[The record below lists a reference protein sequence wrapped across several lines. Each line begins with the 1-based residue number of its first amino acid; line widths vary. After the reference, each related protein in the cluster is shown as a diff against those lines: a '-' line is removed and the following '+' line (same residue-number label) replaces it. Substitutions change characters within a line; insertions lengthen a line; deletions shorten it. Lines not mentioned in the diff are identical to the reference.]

1 MVEAQE
7 ATISSLQTALENY
20 GALEATVDTVETQLT
35 NLATCLSYDSGYV
48 PTEEPEEPETEEPET
63 TRERTTAEPTEAPE
77 VYVLA
82 ADELQGVTCEN
93 TANRSFK
100 EATGSAEECAMLC
113 EADPDCMYFSLHRDN
128 GQCIGCDIEPSLANN
143 FTPSYDTYAMTSRRR
158 RRLSE
163 LELLRAENEAL
174 KAALER
180 ARRN

>member
-1 MVEAQE
+1 M
-7 ATISSLQTALENY
+7 
-20 GALEATVDTVETQLT
+20 G
-35 NLATCLSYDSGYV
+35 
-48 PTEEPEEPETEEPET
+48 ETEEPVT
-63 TRERTTAEPTEAPE
+63 TMARTTASPTADPTEAPE
-77 VYVLA
+77 IYVLA

-100 EATGSAEECAMLC
+100 EATGSAEERAMLC
-113 EADPDCMYFSLHRDN
+113 EADADCMYFSLHRDN
-128 GQCIGCDIEPSLANN
+128 GQCIGCDIEPSLSNN